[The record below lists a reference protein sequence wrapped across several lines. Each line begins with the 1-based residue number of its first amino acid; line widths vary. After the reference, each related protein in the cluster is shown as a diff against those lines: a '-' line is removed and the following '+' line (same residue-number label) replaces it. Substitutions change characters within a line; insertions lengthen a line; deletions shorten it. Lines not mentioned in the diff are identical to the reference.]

1 MKYEAIEQ
9 YNKCFTVKKM
19 CKVFG
24 INPSNYYRWKR
35 NKKKKEDKTCEQI
48 KVVCQ
53 IEKIFKESD
62 KKGFILKQERN
73 IAQVIKEKQMEDIM
87 QIICNRNSK

>member
-9 YNKCFTVKKM
+9 YKKHFTVKKM

-24 INPSNYYRWKR
+24 IHPSNYYRWKR
-35 NKKKKEDKTCEQI
+35 NKRKKEDKTREQI

-62 KKGFILKQERN
+62 KTYGYRAIRAELKKKGIELSEY
-73 IAQVIKEKQMEDIM
+73 
-87 QIICNRNSK
+87 